1 MIQSLRLNNFKC
13 FADQTI
19 HFAPLTVLSGLN
31 GQGKSSVL
39 QALLLL
45 RQSYQQG
52 LLPEK
57 GLALNG
63 DWVRIGTAKDAFY
76 DNAEDDTIGFD
87 LKLNNGK
94 DDKKGEWIFA
104 YHPEAEVLNLKSK
117 PLSSDFFRNSLF
129 DDNFQYVQAERLGP
143 RVSSEKSDFYVRQ
156 HRHLGT
162 RGEYCV
168 DFLAT
173 FGRRIKSLK
182 GLIHPQSISEDFS
195 DQTEAWLNEIT
206 PGIRLN
212 FMSHPGTDSI
222 SIRYAFETGRGVSSD
237 YRSTNVGFGLS
248 YTLPILIAMLSASKG
263 SLLLFENPEAHLHPK
278 GQAKLGEL
286 MARAANCGVQI
297 VAETHS
303 DHILNG
309 IRVAVH
315 AGILPPEEV
324 QLHFFERKADNLY
337 SEVISPQM
345 DLNGRID
352 QWPEGFF
359 DEWDKALEAL
369 LTPRED

>member
-1 MIQSLRLNNFKC
+1 MIQSLHLHNFKC

-52 LLPEK
+52 LLPET

-63 DWVRIGTAKDAFY
+63 DWIRIGTAKDALY

-87 LKLNNGK
+87 LKLNHGK
-94 DDKKGEWIFA
+94 NSQWIFA
-104 YHPEAEVLNLKSK
+104 YKPEAEVLDLKSK
-117 PLSSDFFRNSLF
+117 LISSDFFKVSLF
-129 DDNFQYVQAERLGP
+129 DDNFQYIQAERLGS

-156 HRHLGT
+156 HRQLGM

-173 FGRRIKSLK
+173 FGRGIKSLK
-182 GLIHPQSISEDFS
+182 GLIHPKSISDDLH
-195 DQTEAWLNEIT
+195 DQTAAWLNEVT
-206 PGIRLN
+206 PGTRLN
-212 FMSHPGTDSI
+212 FMLHPGTDSI

-248 YTLPILIAMLSASKG
+248 YTLPILTAMLSASKG

-286 MARAANCGVQI
+286 MARAASCGVQI

-315 AGILPPEEV
+315 AGILPPEQV
-324 QLHFFERKADNLY
+324 QLHFFERKADNPY
-337 SEVISPQM
+337 SEVISPRM
-345 DLNGRID
+345 DRNGRID
-352 QWPEGFF
+352 RWPEGFF

-369 LTPRED
+369 LMPKED